1 MIKEKM
7 DLDIQVARLRTLK
20 AAYNSQHYR
29 LEDAVTGI
37 FLREIRGT
45 ECRIQAFEKDM
56 QTAKDSQSYDKDGK
70 LVSTKTDYDPAVSD
84 DGAGNTNTA
93 QDAADGSV
101 SASN

>member
-37 FLREIRGT
+37 YLRDPRH
-45 ECRIQAFEKDM
+45 RM
-56 QTAKDSQSYDKDGK
+56 PDSG
-70 LVSTKTDYDPAVSD
+70 V
-84 DGAGNTNTA
+84 
-93 QDAADGSV
+93 
-101 SASN
+101 